1 MPKNKSAD
9 IINQKKMVKNF
20 EQNNERNFERGTMD
34 KVRVGIIGVGYLGTQ
49 HARILSYLEEA
60 ELKGVADIDFKKAM
74 EIGNRHGVQYYQ
86 NYEDLLDEIDAAI
99 VATPTSEHFSI
110 SMRLLKEGKS
120 VLVEKP
126 ITETVDQGEELV
138 AMAAKNGLILQVGHL
153 ERFNPAVEAIEN
165 MISEPKFVEV
175 QRLGSFSARSLDI
188 DVVLDLMIHDLDIIL
203 ALIKD
208 EVKSIRSS
216 GIHVL
221 SEKIDIANARLE
233 FRSGCV
239 ATLTAS
245 RVHQGKVR
253 KLRIFEPTIYYSIDY
268 IDQEVKIFPL
278 DNRQTEIKTLKIEKE
293 EPLKKELKNFFRSIR
308 EGKTRKVS
316 GEEGLRALKLA
327 YKVLEE
333 AET

>member
-1 MPKNKSAD
+1 M
-9 IINQKKMVKNF
+9 
-20 EQNNERNFERGTMD
+20 E
-34 KVRVGIIGVGYLGTQ
+34 KVRVGIIGVGYLGMQ
-49 HARILSYLEEA
+49 HARILSYLEGA
-60 ELKGVADIDFKKAM
+60 ELKGIADINFRKAV

-86 NYEDLLDEIDAAI
+86 NYESMLDEIDAAI
-99 VATPTSEHFSI
+99 VATPTSEHFAI
-110 SMRLLKEGKS
+110 SMKLLKEGKS

-126 ITETVDQGEELV
+126 ITETVDQGDELV
-138 AMAAKNGLILQVGHL
+138 GMANKNGVILQVGHL
-153 ERFNPAVEAIEN
+153 ERFNPAVEAAEK
-165 MISEPKFVEV
+165 MISEPKFIEV

-208 EVKSIRSS
+208 EVKIIKSS

-233 FRSGCV
+233 FNSGCV

-253 KLRIFEPTIYYSIDY
+253 KLRIFEPTSYYSIDY

-278 DNRQTEIKTLKIEKE
+278 NGRQIDIKSMKIRKE
-293 EPLKKELKNFFRSIR
+293 EPLKKELQNFIKSIR
-308 EGKTRKVS
+308 DKKRSKVS
-316 GEEGLRALKLA
+316 GEEGLRALRLA

-333 AET
+333 VEM

>member
-1 MPKNKSAD
+1 
-9 IINQKKMVKNF
+9 
-20 EQNNERNFERGTMD
+20 MD

-74 EIGNRHGVQYYQ
+74 VIGNRHRVKYYE
-86 NYEDLLDEIDAAI
+86 NFEDMLDEIDVGI
-99 VATPTSEHFSI
+99 VAAPTSEHFSI
-110 SMRLLKEGKS
+110 ATKLLSEGKS
-120 VLVEKP
+120 VLLEKP
-126 ITETVDQGEELV
+126 ITETVQQAEELV
-138 AMAAKNGLILQVGHL
+138 VTANKNGLILQIGHL

-165 MISEPKFVEV
+165 IISEPKFIEV

-208 EVKSIRSS
+208 EVKVIRSS

-221 SEKIDIANARLE
+221 SNKIDIANARLE
-233 FRSGCV
+233 FASGCV

-253 KLRIFEPTIYYSIDY
+253 KLRIFEATSYYSIDY
-268 IDQEVKIFPL
+268 I
-278 DNRQTEIKTLKIEKE
+278 
-293 EPLKKELKNFFRSIR
+293 
-308 EGKTRKVS
+308 
-316 GEEGLRALKLA
+316 
-327 YKVLEE
+327 
-333 AET
+333 

>member
-1 MPKNKSAD
+1 
-9 IINQKKMVKNF
+9 
-20 EQNNERNFERGTMD
+20 MD
-34 KVRVGIIGVGYLGTQ
+34 KVKVGIIGVGYLGMQ

-60 ELKGVADIDFKKAM
+60 ELKGVADINFRKAV

-86 NYEDLLDEIDAAI
+86 NYENMLDEIDAAI

-110 SMRLLKEGKS
+110 SMRLIQEGKS

-126 ITETVDQGEELV
+126 ITETIEQGEELV
-138 AMAAKNGLILQVGHL
+138 AIANKNGLVLQTGHL

-165 MISEPKFVEV
+165 LIKEPKFIEV

-203 ALIKD
+203 ALIRD
-208 EVKSIRSS
+208 DVKAIKSS

-233 FRSGCV
+233 FESGCI

-253 KLRIFEPTIYYSIDY
+253 KLRIFETTSYYSIDY
-268 IDQEVKIFPL
+268 IDQEVKVFAL
-278 DNRQTEIKTLKIEKE
+278 DGSQTDIKTLKIKKE
-293 EPLKKELKNFFRSIR
+293 EPLKKELENFFMCVRDK
-308 EGKTRKVS
+308 KTSKVS

-327 YKVLEE
+327 YRVLEDIE
-333 AET
+333 I

>member
-1 MPKNKSAD
+1 
-9 IINQKKMVKNF
+9 
-20 EQNNERNFERGTMD
+20 MD

-74 EIGNRHGVQYYQ
+74 VIGNRHRVKY
-86 NYEDLLDEIDAAI
+86 YEDFKDMLDEIDVGI
-99 VATPTSEHFSI
+99 VAAPTSEHFSI
-110 SMRLLKEGKS
+110 ATKLLSEGKS
-120 VLVEKP
+120 VLLEKP
-126 ITETVDQGEELV
+126 ITETVQQAEELV
-138 AMAAKNGLILQVGHL
+138 VVANKNGLILQIGHL

-165 MISEPKFVEV
+165 IISEPKFIEV

-208 EVKSIRSS
+208 EVKVIRSS

-221 SEKIDIANARLE
+221 SNKIDIANARLE
-233 FRSGCV
+233 FASGCV

-253 KLRIFEPTIYYSIDY
+253 KLRIFEATSYYSIDY
-268 IDQEVKIFPL
+268 IDQEVKVFPL
-278 DNRQTEIKTLKIEKE
+278 NGRQTDIKTLKIKKE
-293 EPLKKELKNFFRSIR
+293 EPLKKELKNFFRCIR
-308 EGKTRKVS
+308 DGKTRKVS

-327 YKVLEE
+327 YRVLNE
-333 AET
+333 AEE

>member
-1 MPKNKSAD
+1 
-9 IINQKKMVKNF
+9 
-20 EQNNERNFERGTMD
+20 MD
-34 KVRVGIIGVGYLGTQ
+34 KVRVGIIGVGYLGMQ

-60 ELKGVADIDFKKAM
+60 ELIGVADLNFKKAVQ
-74 EIGNRHGVQYYQ
+74 IGNRHGVKYFQD
-86 NYEDLLDEIDAAI
+86 YENMLDEIDAGI
-99 VATPTSEHFSI
+99 VATPTSEHFAI
-110 SMRLLKEGKS
+110 SMKLLQESKH

-126 ITETVDQGEELV
+126 ITETIEQGETLV
-138 AMAAKNGLILQVGHL
+138 KEAQKNGSILQVGHL

-165 MISEPKFVEV
+165 LISEPKFIEV

-203 ALIKD
+203 ALLKD
-208 EVKSIRSS
+208 EVNLIKSS

-221 SEKIDIANARLE
+221 SDKIDIANARIE
-233 FRSGCV
+233 FKKGCV

-253 KLRIFEPTIYYSIDY
+253 KLRIFEPTSYYSVDY

-278 DNRQTEIKTLKIEKE
+278 NGRQTDIKTLKIKKE
-293 EPLKKELKNFFRSIR
+293 EPLKKELQNFFQCIR
-308 EGKTRKVS
+308 KGKMSKVS
-316 GEEGLRALKLA
+316 GEEGLRALRLA

-333 AET
+333 SSE